1 MDSSASLKRGGLYC
15 RRGTAKYYN
24 TTVRLSLTAE
34 TERFAQSL
42 SRARAQTRL
51 SVMGPRGQVTLGD
64 QRQQN
69 LQAQAESPHNGC
81 VHVPPWEWET
91 NENLPSGVL
100 ICKLRGRAGM
110 ACHAQLAGELSM
122 HVTTPLAKMAAPTN
136 RARPDPVCK
145 QGMGAEKVPTV
156 RSLA

>member
-1 MDSSASLKRGGLYC
+1 MVDGLQCFVKKGGLYC

-42 SRARAQTRL
+42 SGARAQTRL
-51 SVMGPRGQVTLGD
+51 SVMWPRGQVTLGD

-81 VHVPPWEWET
+81 VHP
-91 NENLPSGVL
+91 NLALWKGRFLRESGRPMR
-100 ICKLRGRAGM
+100 ICPLASSFANCVVERRW
-110 ACHAQLAGELSM
+110 HAM
-122 HVTTPLAKMAAPTN
+122 HGLLAKMAAPTN